1 MDEDEEMKR
10 ALAMSMDTGEG
21 EDGGAAGEGEELD
34 PAFLQSVLQGL
45 DPDVDPDAV
54 KKDLEKKD

>member
-1 MDEDEEMKR
+1 MKQ
-10 ALAMSMDTGEG
+10 ALAMSM
-21 EDGGAAGEGEELD
+21 GAAEGGDGNGEQGEGEELD